1 MLFEVSPDLF
11 QVLTVLQAF
20 SCFFMAGLIWLIQ
33 LVHYPGLAFVDSKR
47 FLEFHSFHSKK
58 ITFIVLP
65 IMTVELVT
73 AFLLSLSWNQIFIW
87 NFISVITLW
96 VLTGL
101 VSVPIHNSLTAAM
114 DLKKIHRLVITN
126 WFRTA
131 VWTVRSIA
139 ILYFLI
145 TRR

>member
-1 MLFEVSPDLF
+1 MSFEVSPDAF
-11 QVLTVLQAF
+11 QVLITLQAF
-20 SCFFMAGLIWLIQ
+20 SCFFMAGLIWLVQ
-33 LVHYPGLAFVDSKR
+33 LVHYPGFTFVESKQ
-47 FLEFHSFHSKK
+47 FLEFHAFHSKK

-65 IMTVELVT
+65 VMTIELMT

-87 NFISVITLW
+87 NFISVVILW

-101 VSVPIHNSLTAAM
+101 VSVPIHSSLTAGM
-114 DLKKIHRLVITN
+114 DLKKIHRLVLTN

-131 VWTVRSIA
+131 TWTVRSIA